1 MAPIPGGYYAGGH
14 VAPSF
19 TAKTEAACKKEC
31 LVSPQLASIPL
42 YLYTSRLAPQ
52 LDGVPL
58 RYRPRFGS
66 GPRLNVGAQGITAC
80 MQATWAKTPPP
91 AHGTMQFIS
100 GGYFDRGAVRCHNAA
115 GIWVAFFSR

>member
-1 MAPIPGGYYAGGH
+1 MAPIPGGYYGGGH

-19 TAKTEAACKKEC
+19 TAKTEAACKTEC
-31 LVSPQLASIPL
+31 LVSPQLLSE
-42 YLYTSRLAPQ
+42 
-52 LDGVPL
+52 L
-58 RYRPRFGS
+58 RSSDVALQPS
-66 GPRLNVGAQGITAC
+66 ETEHVGAQGITDC

-100 GGYFDRGAVRCHNAA
+100 GGYFDRGAVSCHNTA